1 VSELK
6 TVTGA
11 TPRLAYVYL
20 GVMVA
25 SWAANWPLMRLALAH
40 AGPMVFVSLRMAGSV
55 ALLAPLLA
63 VLRRP
68 LLPVARERL
77 ALFWIGLFQV
87 TGFIVFSI
95 IGLAIVAPGRAIVLA
110 YTMPLWAIP
119 ISLALTREMPAAS
132 KLAGAAI
139 GFAGLVVFMNPAL
152 VDWAD
157 PREVAGNLLLL
168 LAAICWALGSCL
180 YGRRL
185 WRSDF
190 WTQTFWQLAAGA
202 VTIVVP
208 AIVLEPDWSVRWT
221 PGFTAILIYNWTV
234 TTALGYFL
242 WNKVLAVMSPAVAGQ
257 VLTLTPICGFLLSA
271 LIFGGAI
278 TVDIVGGILLIAAG
292 LVLTLRR

>member
-1 VSELK
+1 MAGLQ
-6 TVTGA
+6 TVTGT

-40 AGPMVFVSLRMAGSV
+40 AEPMVFVSLRMAGSV

-119 ISLALTREMPAAS
+119 ISLAL
-132 KLAGAAI
+132 
-139 GFAGLVVFMNPAL
+139 
-152 VDWAD
+152 
-157 PREVAGNLLLL
+157 
-168 LAAICWALGSCL
+168 
-180 YGRRL
+180 
-185 WRSDF
+185 
-190 WTQTFWQLAAGA
+190 
-202 VTIVVP
+202 
-208 AIVLEPDWSVRWT
+208 PDS
-221 PGFTAILIYNWTV
+221 
-234 TTALGYFL
+234 
-242 WNKVLAVMSPAVAGQ
+242 
-257 VLTLTPICGFLLSA
+257 
-271 LIFGGAI
+271 
-278 TVDIVGGILLIAAG
+278 
-292 LVLTLRR
+292 